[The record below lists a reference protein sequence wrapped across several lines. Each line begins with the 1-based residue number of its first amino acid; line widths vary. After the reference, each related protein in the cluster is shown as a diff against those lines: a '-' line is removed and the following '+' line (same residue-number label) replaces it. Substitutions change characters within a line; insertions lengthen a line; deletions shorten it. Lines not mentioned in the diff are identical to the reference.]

1 MGKWRMNTS
10 DCEMIYREEEETIPM
25 KNLLLC
31 IDYIMHVIMH
41 KPPFFMERDLSISPP
56 YKTQILTKL

>member
-1 MGKWRMNTS
+1 MGKWRMNAS

-31 IDYIMHVIMH
+31 IDYIIARNNAQAS
-41 KPPFFMERDLSISPP
+41 FFMERDLSLSP
-56 YKTQILTKL
+56 L